1 MNEILDRIAAALE
14 KQNDI
19 SAQNVALFAKSVE
32 LQEEGCRRNRERHGL
47 DYEHSLLSI
56 ERHHFLRMRELL
68 GLFVLSG
75 EDRADLLP
83 VLFTAFNKWKQAME
97 DIDSTANIDFGLV
110 ERIFK
115 NDLRITQQALLKRIE
130 EGSAEG
136 LSKDIISALEIVTKF
151 LNEKEEKK
159 EDEPQP

>member
-14 KQNDI
+14 KQTD
-19 SAQNVALFAKSVE
+19 LLTKSVE
-32 LQEEGCRRNRERHGL
+32 LQEEGCMRNREMHAL

-83 VLFTAFNKWKQAME
+83 TLFTAFEKWKQAAE
-97 DIDSTANIDFGLV
+97 DIDPTTDINFGLV

-115 NDLRITQQALLKRIE
+115 NDLRITQQALLRRIE
-130 EGSAEG
+130 EGAAES
-136 LSKDIISALEIVTKF
+136 LSRDIISALEIVTKF